1 MRTKCLLLLLGG
13 ALLATAC
20 QKKDPAAPVAPTEP
34 ADPDWIKL
42 EIPTNWGGDQAYSVV
57 GDIDKTLLV
66 ATTTQLNATSDGGRT
81 WRALRVFNRSM
92 YGLLLRR
99 DTLFALESMTTRLG
113 ERVAI
118 VADQFSTDFG
128 QTWAYPIN
136 NNYYQFRAISQPYG
150 RVEAAGITYR
160 TRPNIAPIPNSSA
173 EYVIASDLL
182 RTAAGGPPVAL
193 RLPARH
199 YLNNLH
205 LDGQNRLYVTASGL
219 RFDESTSTTASA
231 KSGKSAVLY
240 ISRRPLP

>member
-1 MRTKCLLLLLGG
+1 MLTKRLLLLLGG

-20 QKKDPAAPVAPTEP
+20 QKKDPISPTEP

-42 EIPTNWGGDQAYSVV
+42 EIPTNWGGDEAYSVV

-66 ATTTQLNATSDGGRT
+66 ATATQLNATSDGGKT
-81 WRALRVFNRSM
+81 WRVLKVFNRSM
-92 YGLLLRR
+92 YGLLLRQ
-99 DTLFALESMTTRLG
+99 DTLFALESMVTRQG
-113 ERVAI
+113 ERVAL
-118 VADQFSTDFG
+118 VADQFSTNFG
-128 QTWAYPIN
+128 QTWMYSIN
-136 NNYYQFRAISQPYG
+136 GDYYRLRAISQPFG
-150 RVEAAGITYR
+150 RIEAAGITYR
-160 TRPNIAPIPNSSA
+160 THPNTTPIPNSSSQ
-173 EYVIASDLL
+173 YVIASDLL
-182 RTAAGGPPVAL
+182 RTDATGQPQAL

-219 RFDESTSTTASA
+219 RFDESASTTASA

>member
-1 MRTKCLLLLLGG
+1 MRTKRLLLLLGG

-20 QKKDPAAPVAPTEP
+20 QKKDPATPTEP
-34 ADPDWIKL
+34 ADPDWVKL

-66 ATTTQLNATSDGGRT
+66 ATTTQLNATSDGGKT
-81 WRALRVFNRSM
+81 WRVLKVFNRSM
-92 YGLLLRR
+92 YGLLLSR
-99 DTLFALESMTTRLG
+99 DTLFALESTATRLG

-118 VADQFSTDFG
+118 VADQYSTDFG

-136 NNYYQFRAISQPYG
+136 NNYYRFRTISQPFG

-160 TRPNIAPIPNSSA
+160 TRPNTAPIPNSSS

-182 RTAAGGPPVAL
+182 RTVAGSPPVAM

-199 YLNNLH
+199 YLNNLY